1 MASIRRMESLSRRRL
16 IQTSSTLSI
25 FGLAGCASLPHTD
38 SSTDQPREYDWLE
51 ATTIYVADDV
61 GLRLPDDVTRVDA
74 PKNAELVILHG
85 NLAVSAEQV
94 VTWLTEDRVIA
105 LLGDRAQ
112 ESWLDVVQSDPY
124 REAFDS
130 EGYGVGEP
138 APHLLVGV
146 AIDDRTTTYRKS
158 WGDQP
163 ANDDILAALDETMSE
178 IKSRSTEERE

>member
-1 MASIRRMESLSRRRL
+1 MKSNSRRRL
-16 IQTSSTLSI
+16 IQTSSTLAI
-25 FGLAGCASLPHTD
+25 FGLAGCSSLLNSE
-38 SSTDQPREYDWLE
+38 SSTNQPREYTWLE
-51 ATTIYVADDV
+51 EATIYVADDV
-61 GLRLPDDVTRVDA
+61 GLRLPEDATQVDA
-74 PKNAELVILHG
+74 PKNAELIILHG

-112 ESWLDVVQSDPY
+112 QSWLDVVQSDPY

-130 EGYGVGEP
+130 DGYSLAEP
-138 APHLLVGV
+138 APHLLVGI

-158 WGDQP
+158 WGNQP

-178 IKSRSTEERE
+178 IKSQRTEKRE